1 VLRPAI
7 VDHFDATLAHQ
18 LPLTAKEAAW
28 LVDQQKR
35 SWGVRDIHPFAV
47 CILCESCPCPADGV
61 CYACGMTFCQMC
73 VRRMHAKGGVQ
84 PHYPCRNST
93 AFSEKLVAEGKEKE
107 RENRLLKGPSNQWL
121 MADGDFR
128 AQRDL
133 YKHRARVRA
142 PEMCQY
148 WAWGQTKYTVHLAL
162 WLPSTD
168 TEAEIVFDVDPDSGR
183 QRIRVKPSG
192 CPTMIEGTL
201 AYRADAS
208 RSGEAMTFGHMHAM
222 TFCLPKE
229 RPGERWARFFDDDSD
244 GAREMPLGPPRH
256 TISTEQVDGRRTL
269 PRGRP

>member
-1 VLRPAI
+1 
-7 VDHFDATLAHQ
+7 
-18 LPLTAKEAAW
+18 
-28 LVDQQKR
+28 VDQQKR
-35 SWGVRDIHPFAV
+35 AWGVRDIHPFAV